1 MLDTLYNGFAGLV
14 GTLNDLM
21 YSYVLI
27 ILLLAAGVYFTIR
40 TAGVQVRLLG
50 ESVRVV
56 SEKSGD
62 TKAVSAFEALMV
74 STASRVGTGNIVG
87 VATALAAGGP
97 GALLWMMVAALF
109 GMATQYAEG
118 YLAVRYRR
126 RQGGKWLGGPFCY
139 IEQGLGW
146 RWLAVT
152 FAAVGAAVGLLGVGT
167 VAQVNSITT
176 AVEGFF
182 DPLKRSVA
190 MTAGGNAVTW
200 AAVIAGGLTVLFSAM
215 VLLGGADRISR
226 VCSLVV
232 PLMSAVYVLC
242 SVLILVRC
250 RAQIPAA
257 LRLIAVSAFSPRAA
271 AGAAGGL
278 TMRRIL
284 RMGIG
289 RGVFTNEAGLGSTP
303 IAAACSSNEDP
314 VRQGLV
320 TMTGTFLDTI
330 VICSLTGLCLVVTGA
345 WCVPGLAGF
354 RITEQAWRA
363 ALPWPAGLSSFLLL
377 ACLVFFAFS
386 TIIGWNFYG
395 EQCLRYLTGGSQRA
409 QRLYRWCYLAA
420 LCTAPLL
427 SVKAAWELADILNA
441 CMALPN
447 LTALLLLWRQVVEGS
462 RRPAGK
468 T

>member
-1 MLDTLYNGFAGLV
+1 MQD
-14 GTLNDLM
+14 
-21 YSYVLI
+21 S
-27 ILLLAAGVYFTIR
+27 LLARVGEAVWGWPMMALFLGTGIWYML
-40 TAGVQVRLLG
+40 RLRGLPLRRLGQALRAIFRGG
-50 ESVRVV
+50 ESADGI
-56 SEKSGD
+56 SPY
-62 TKAVSAFEALMV
+62 AALC
-74 STASRVGTGNIVG
+74 TALAATIGTGNIVG

-97 GALLWMMVAALF
+97 GALLWMMAAALF

-152 FAAVGAAVGLLGVGT
+152 FAVVGAAVGLLGVGT
-167 VAQVNSITT
+167 VAQGNSITT

-271 AGAAGGL
+271 AGAAGGPRL
-278 TMRRIL
+278 HADRGGLLQQRGSGPAGACDHDGNVPRHHRHL
-284 RMGIG
+284 LLDRPVLG
-289 RGVFTNEAGLGSTP
+289 RDRCVVCAGACRLPHHGAGVAHGAAMACGAVVVPAAGLPGLLCILHDHRLEFLWRAVPALPDGRLAAGAAPVPMVLSCRALHCAAFVREGGVGTGRYP
-303 IAAACSSNEDP
+303 QCVHGPAESHGPAAALE
-314 VRQGLV
+314 
-320 TMTGTFLDTI
+320 TG
-330 VICSLTGLCLVVTGA
+330 
-345 WCVPGLAGF
+345 
-354 RITEQAWRA
+354 RRREQA
-363 ALPWPAGLSSFLLL
+363 S
-377 ACLVFFAFS
+377 C
-386 TIIGWNFYG
+386 
-395 EQCLRYLTGGSQRA
+395 
-409 QRLYRWCYLAA
+409 
-420 LCTAPLL
+420 
-427 SVKAAWELADILNA
+427 
-441 CMALPN
+441 
-447 LTALLLLWRQVVEGS
+447 
-462 RRPAGK
+462 GK
-468 T
+468 NVIM